1 MSNLINN
8 SSTVPLSANGVFKGQ
23 TVKVDQQFMTCTV
36 SVNTDVSGTL
46 TFNHSQDGFNFYTLG
61 DSFAVNGQTHK
72 EVILK
77 GLYFYVKYTNDSVPQ
92 TLFNLFTKTSLN
104 VRDQNASGGG
114 AGGDVNITGCE
125 VTLPVSLITGFATE
139 TTLGSIDTKLGAEL
153 KVNVISGFATETT
166 QADLLLLAENQDLNG
181 VKINPDH
188 PFLTSYDFANN
199 HVQMTMKG
207 PTTQDFRWT
216 IDTTNNREGWLFSNQ
231 NGDTDG
237 GNCYWYS
244 NGAGLGNQTPLQ
256 YQNFTSFYIVATI
269 NNTDSVNNA
278 PFIGC
283 YSPPTGTNDC
293 IPSFAHSRWVFSLAG
308 ETQLFQYEKVLL
320 YYGEIPK
327 VHSNIR
333 HIPLSLVSIG
343 NNGDRN
349 PSEIIYLITANTQ
362 SGISVGSINYLLQN
376 AGFIASDVNRE
387 YEFNNSLERKQI
399 QNLSAESIKVQVNNF
414 PLPVSSISVNNFPA
428 SQTIDGTVAISNTGF
443 NIDNFP
449 ATQTIDGTVA
459 ISNTGFNIDNF
470 PASQTI
476 DGTVAISNTGF
487 NIDNFPAIQTID
499 GTVAFSNTV
508 IDTHIYANSSGNNMN
523 KVHCDNQGYLLTG
536 IVDVSENRCTTSAVN
551 GSRGLDVN
559 VLNGTSTTP
568 LYTRALTSSDVV
580 SANVKSGSGTA
591 ITSTV
596 VSTKTGLDVN
606 VCNSLSSA
614 PLYCTPG
621 VDVGSNLNTGW
632 NNSSLTSASVSTA
645 IDIQWAKTVSVLCR
659 AGGTGTLVIQ
669 VSVDNTNWYT
679 TATTISLVGTADT
692 VVNYNDLGAR
702 YIRLKS
708 NSTVTGVYAT
718 IAGK

>member
-449 ATQTIDGTVA
+449 A
-459 ISNTGFNIDNF
+459 
-470 PASQTI
+470 
-476 DGTVAISNTGF
+476 
-487 NIDNFPAIQTID
+487 IQTID